1 MLAGVTAPLPGDS
14 MLFNFV
20 RPRVLATTALL
31 ATGAA
36 SLSAQ
41 QPYKIV
47 DQWKIGGTGAW
58 DYLLADSAAHRLYVT
73 HGPRVE
79 VVDTQTGKVIG
90 AITGLKGTH
99 GVALDAAGRYGY
111 ISDGQANDVVVFDRQ
126 TLAMIDTVPAGTNPD
141 GIAYEPVTKT
151 VWAFNGRS
159 GDVTVIDTETRKAV
173 ATIKLPGKPEFPQAD
188 GEGNVFD
195 NIEDKNLIV
204 RLNATSKTITATW
217 NLDACDSPSGLAI
230 DRANHRLFSVCDG
243 KKMAVTDYHTG
254 KLLASPQL
262 GNGPDAAGYS
272 PSHNLAFSSNGE
284 GTLTVVDA
292 AHDYSVLQSLATRR
306 GARTMSYDDG
316 ADRVYLVTAE
326 FGPAPAATPENPHPR
341 PAIVP
346 DSFTILVVGRN

>member
-1 MLAGVTAPLPGDS
+1 MLLNS
-14 MLFNFV
+14 F
-20 RPRVLATTALL
+20 RPRLL
-31 ATGAA
+31 VAA
-36 SLSAQ
+36 FVIAAGSTSLLAQ

-47 DQWKIGGTGAW
+47 DQWKIGGTGGW
-58 DYLLADSAAHRLYVT
+58 DYLLADPAAHRLYVT

-79 VVDTQTGKVIG
+79 VVDTQAGKVIG

-99 GVALDAAGRYGY
+99 GVALDAAGQYGY
-111 ISDGQANDVVVFDRQ
+111 ISDGQANDVVVFDRR
-126 TLAMIDTVPAGTNPD
+126 TLATIDTIPAGTNPD

-204 RLNATSKTITATW
+204 RLNASSKSITATW
-217 NLDACDSPSGLAI
+217 KLDDCDSPSGLAI
-230 DRANHRLFSVCDG
+230 DRSNHRLFSVCDG

-254 KLLASPQL
+254 KLLASPEI

-272 PSHNLAFSSNGE
+272 PSRNLAFSSNGE

-292 AHDYSVLQSLATRR
+292 AHGYKLIQNLATQR
-306 GARTMSYDDG
+306 GARTMSYDDD
-316 ADRVYLVTAE
+316 ADRAYLVTAE
-326 FGPAPAATPENPHPR
+326 FGAAPAATPTNPRPR

-346 DSFTILVVGRN
+346 DSFTILVVGRK